1 MHPLFISKP
10 AAIFVLILT
19 LTSLGQAEPKVEEE
33 VVGPAPDQDA
43 KYVVSP
49 NGGHL
54 ATVGHKGS
62 RMVVT
67 VDGVAGPKVDDVI
80 TPVLSW
86 IDVRYQERVPPEEQ
100 GYTSPKPVTF
110 SKKGNHYAYVA
121 RIGQEWVLME
131 DNKELLR
138 MPAGGIVGGTSGIAG
153 SAGNT
158 DIRLQ
163 FGGEDGKHLY
173 LARSSFAGFELWMDG
188 QKLPGYYFSGGGGS
202 AGTMDPLISSDGNHI
217 AYIAT
222 LGTHPGDK
230 QTVFFDGKDTG
241 YYADNLQLSPDG
253 LHVLGLGKEG
263 NAQTLLVDG
272 KPLMKAQGIIRFYVA
287 SVGSHLAVVTQKTL
301 ANGNIG
307 QVLLVHGKPV
317 EGTLCEQIPYVTFSP
332 DGKRF
337 AALCTRS
344 GAQWMVVDG
353 KKGQEYQMIDQP
365 ISGMKGVT
373 GPTFSPDSAKFG
385 YSAMMGQKK
394 FIVIDEDESDAYEGN
409 ASFKWTPDG
418 KHLICQG
425 YRNGGSVVT
434 IDNKPQRVIKGFNM
448 DTFVAAPDFSH
459 YAYSDSNGRDPGQI
473 VIDGK
478 EAGISGLFS
487 YSPDF
492 QHLVIVGYRA
502 QDGKSGIFVDG
513 KFVAPNLQAI
523 PICTF
528 SADSQHLYWM
538 SVEPN
543 TGPDK
548 DKDAFAAVIYCD
560 GKAVARCQRS
570 GPAQSILFPMGFV
583 QSLKPKPAWLPNPD
597 GTFTVLAPTE
607 DGVKRHKVT
616 APDTTLATL
625 AADADAAEAKAKE
638 KAKPRR

>member
-1 MHPLFISKP
+1 MRSFVITKP
-10 AAIFVLILT
+10 AAILVLSLT
-19 LTSLGQAEPKVEEE
+19 LHSLGRAEPKVDEEM
-33 VVGPAPDQDA
+33 VGPAPDQDA

-49 NGGHL
+49 NGSHL
-54 ATVGHKGS
+54 ATVGRKGS
-62 RMVVT
+62 RLVVT
-67 VDGVAGPKVDDVI
+67 IDGVAGPKVDDVI

-86 IDVRYQERVPPEEQ
+86 IDTRYQDLVPQEER

-110 SKKGNHYAYVA
+110 SKDGNHYAYVA

-131 DNKELLR
+131 DNKEVLR
-138 MPAGGIVGGTSGIAG
+138 MPSGGIVGGTSGIAG

-163 FGGEDGKHLY
+163 FGGDDGKHLY
-173 LARSSFAGFELWMDG
+173 LAKSSFAGFELWMDG

-202 AGTMDPLISSDGNHI
+202 AGTVDPIISSDGSHI
-217 AYIAT
+217 AYLAT
-222 LGTHPGDK
+222 LGTRPGDK

-263 NAQTLLVDG
+263 NAQTLVVDG

-287 SVGSHLAVVTQKTL
+287 PVGSHLAVVVQKTL
-301 ANGNIG
+301 PNGNLG

-317 EGTLCEQIPYVTFSP
+317 PETLCEQIPSVTFSP
-332 DGKRF
+332 DGKRV

-353 KKGQEYQMIDQP
+353 KKGQEYQIIDQGIP
-365 ISGMKGVT
+365 GMKVT
-373 GPTFSPDSAKFG
+373 GPTFSPDSTKFG
-385 YSAMMGQKK
+385 YCAMMNQKK
-394 FIVIDEDESDAYEGN
+394 FIVIDEDESDGYDNN
-409 ASFKWTPDG
+409 ASFKWTADS
-418 KHLICQG
+418 KHLICYG
-425 YRNGGSVVT
+425 MRNGTALVT
-434 IDNKPQRVIKGFNM
+434 IDNKPQHVIKGFNL
-448 DTFVAAPDFSH
+448 DTFVASPDFAH
-459 YAYSDSNGRDPGQI
+459 YAYSDSNGNNPGEI

-478 EAGISGLFS
+478 DSGISGLFS

-502 QDGKSGIFVDG
+502 QDGKSGIFLDG

-528 SADSQHLYWM
+528 SANSQHLYWM
-538 SVEPN
+538 GIEPN

-548 DKDAFAAVIYCD
+548 DKDAFAGVIYCD
-560 GKAVARCQRS
+560 GKPVAHCQRS
-570 GPAQSILFPMGFV
+570 GPAQSILFPMGYV
-583 QSLKPKPAWLPNPD
+583 QSVKPKPAWHPNSD
-597 GTFTVLAPTE
+597 GTFTLLAPTE
-607 DGVKRHKVT
+607 EGIKRHKVT
-616 APDTTLATL
+616 AADTTLVTL
-625 AADADAAEAKAKE
+625 VADADAVEAKAKE